1 MLISEYVGKTCTKE
15 LAILLIRY
23 GKPFEKLFQPVNAA
37 PPLVSFWQV
46 LKSGIF

>member
-23 GKPFEKLFQPVNAA
+23 GKPLFQPVNAA

-46 LKSGIF
+46 LKTGIF